1 MNEFETYKLYISL
14 KNHFSSKSYNHF
26 KYQGKSRVNF
36 DSFQKRK
43 DKVFFQ
49 KLSKHPDI
57 DNFLLANFS
66 HNNKLWIKE
75 LAYSEEAEKI
85 YKDWLK
91 RNQSLSYYFNQELNK
106 LDNNFNDIFLI
117 KEHEHPILL
126 KQYLRKEISLETICI
141 LLTITDAIK
150 YWNKKMEYDPIW
162 DDVKLKIEKY
172 IPFIKFDK
180 EKFKKI
186 VVDKY
191 DDIG

>member
-1 MNEFETYKLYISL
+1 MSKVPKGKVLDELSEGNIWTEYDEWLDDYWESYWDDISSGDLSWQWYMEVSIRYREDWRYVIINKDYKNVAVET
-14 KNHFSSKSYNHF
+14 
-26 KYQGKSRVNF
+26 
-36 DSFQKRK
+36 
-43 DKVFFQ
+43 
-49 KLSKHPDI
+49 
-57 DNFLLANFS
+57 
-66 HNNKLWIKE
+66 WIKE
-75 LAYSEEAEKI
+75 NYPTCTFKYE
-85 YKDWLK
+85 
-91 RNQSLSYYFNQELNK
+91 RNH
-106 LDNNFNDIFLI
+106 FLI

-141 LLTITDAIK
+141 LLTITGAIK

-172 IPFIKFDK
+172 IPFIQFDK